1 MTLTGTGLLLAPGA
15 GADRNQ
21 SALRAIDAPR
31 QQRIPEREYAGKHGQ
46 HVKRVALERAGRNAK
61 NTIRQEGADPQ

>member
-21 SALRAIDAPR
+21 SALRASDAAATD
-31 QQRIPEREYAGKHGQ
+31 AGAA
-46 HVKRVALERAGRNAK
+46 VVRM
-61 NTIRQEGADPQ
+61 DFP